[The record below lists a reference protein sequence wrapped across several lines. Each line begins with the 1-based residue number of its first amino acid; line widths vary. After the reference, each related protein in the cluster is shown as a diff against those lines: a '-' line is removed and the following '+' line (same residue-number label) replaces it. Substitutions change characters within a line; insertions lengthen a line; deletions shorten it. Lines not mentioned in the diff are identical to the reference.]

1 MIQETAG
8 IDRIERAIL
17 DLLKFIMDGETI
29 INERSP
35 GSRPLNQVYT
45 GFMVYW
51 HEGNAHVYR
60 SCGDLP
66 DGGAYVQRIS
76 DDSYFTARIVCYGK
90 DALKRTSTLRSALK
104 SDIQQMLEAG
114 QVLGICD
121 IDDAQAIPE
130 PDKDGAVRE
139 RAYFNFKFYAEVTHE
154 MAMDWFNK
162 VDIVTSVPQV
172 NYVKVTEVVG
182 ESEGD

>member
-8 IDRIERAIL
+8 IDRIEQSITS
-17 DLLKFIMDGETI
+17 LLKFLTDGELI
-29 INERSP
+29 LNERAP
-35 GSRPLNQVYT
+35 GARPQNQVYT

-60 SCGDLP
+60 SCGDTE
-66 DGGAYVQRIS
+66 DERYVQRIS

-90 DALKRTSTLRSALK
+90 DALKRTSALRSALK

-130 PDKDGAVRE
+130 PDKDGGVRE

-154 MAMDWFNK
+154 MVMDWFNK